1 MGHSAKFGTYTMFCS
16 TVNKVVQFNVVQV
29 ITIFGLLSVL
39 AREFHDISSC
49 VFLPRKDLNGHFC
62 SIARQMRLVI
72 AVLWNLRAQKD
83 HSRRLMMKVSK
94 SKHLYQIDIE
104 GLPNGY
110 EMNIQQQI
118 ISLTCGTWQEV
129 LQKSC

>member
-1 MGHSAKFGTYTMFCS
+1 M
-16 TVNKVVQFNVVQV
+16 VQV
-29 ITIFGLLSVL
+29 ITIFGLLSAL

-49 VFLPRKDLNGHFC
+49 VFLPIKDLNGQFFL
-62 SIARQMRLVI
+62 IGRQMRLVI

-83 HSRRLMMKVSK
+83 HARRLMMKVSK